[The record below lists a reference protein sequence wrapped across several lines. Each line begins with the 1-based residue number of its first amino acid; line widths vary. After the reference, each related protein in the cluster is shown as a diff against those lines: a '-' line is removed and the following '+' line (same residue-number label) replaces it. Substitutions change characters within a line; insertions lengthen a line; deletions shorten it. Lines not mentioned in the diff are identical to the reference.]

1 MDFSAMIGKLLLSLT
16 LLFAAQTTSEEV
28 TISGAISSIERLS
41 NFEGVHGIM
50 RIEVV
55 TEEGIVQVYLG
66 PGVSLS
72 HPEIPIRQDDRVE
85 VTGTMSEVN
94 GLPVMVASSLRRG
107 RYKIELQNEEN
118 VPLWEARP
126 LEP

>member
-1 MDFSAMIGKLLLSLT
+1 MIGKLLLSLT
-16 LLFAAQTTSEEV
+16 LLFAAQTANPEV
-28 TISGAISSIERLS
+28 TISGAISSIEQLAP
-41 NFEGVHGIM
+41 FEGIHGIM

-66 PGVSLS
+66 PAVALS
-72 HPEIPIRQDDRVE
+72 HSEIPIRQNDRVE

-107 RYKIELQNEEN
+107 RYKIELQKEEK
-118 VPLWEARP
+118 VPLWEAKP

>member
-1 MDFSAMIGKLLLSLT
+1 MIGKLLLSLT
-16 LLFAAQTTSEEV
+16 LLFAAQTGNNNDEV
-28 TISGAISSIERLS
+28 TISGAISSIEQLS
-41 NFEGVHGIM
+41 NFEGIHGIM

-66 PGVSLS
+66 PAVSLS
-72 HPEIPIRQDDRVE
+72 HSEIPIRQDDRVE

-107 RYKIELQNEEN
+107 RYKIELQNEEK